1 MATTSGSVKIA
12 PSGIAG
18 AGRGLFACQKFEPG
32 DVVASV
38 DRPFVAELEMDR
50 MEDTCAWCFQ
60 RGETDPDAR
69 AKAAM
74 MGMPAGFIETKAC
87 AGCHRASYCSK
98 TCQSRAWKREHKYEC
113 GVIAPPRPEL
123 PESVRAA
130 IKLLGRLK
138 AADPKGAEHKKLLDL
153 MEFRPAGADTNL
165 LETFKQQDKQK
176 FDDFNMLAWA
186 AWSYCGKPGN
196 YGAVDSRAGATGFV
210 FNILCNAFILASP
223 VDGVKFGIG
232 FDNTICAANH
242 SCDPNVVMTFLQP
255 KVELR
260 ALRPIKNGEEIFV
273 KYVDVTN
280 PIGVRQAE
288 LKQTYFFDCKCPK
301 CSKGPGSA
309 EDRFAESPEA
319 LPSRYFAIADT
330 LIKKYDAQ
338 LSHFLAS
345 PLETATTAQKRVAAM
360 EAEAFSISG
369 TTLGGGESV
378 ESNEENARNALK
390 MCLDSG
396 MWSLARQPVPQLCRQ
411 LFQMYLE
418 GGSPYRAFRI
428 GLKAYFEIL
437 PKVSPQEFYPDRII
451 DTWGLATVTNVL
463 CGPAFAEIY
472 GELQASGVDLRV
484 VFIGLLFE
492 VYDQLPRMYGLASP
506 FGKVMENT
514 YKQIVAGMGMSEADL
529 RDRVKQTWPSL
540 ETAARSIDLLKD

>member
-1 MATTSGSVKIA
+1 MATASASVKVA

-50 MEDTCAWCFQ
+50 MADTCAWCFQ
-60 RGETDPDAR
+60 RGETDPEAR

-74 MGMPAGFIETKAC
+74 MGMPQGFVETKAC
-87 AGCHRASYCSK
+87 AGCHRAAYCSK
-98 TCQSRAWKREHKYEC
+98 ACQRLAWKREHKYEC

-130 IKLLGRLK
+130 VKLLGRLK
-138 AADPKGAEHKKLLDL
+138 AADPAGAEHKKLLDL
-153 MEFRPAGADTNL
+153 LMEFRPAAEPDR
-165 LETFKQQDKQK
+165 LEDFKELDKKK

-186 AWSYCGKPGN
+186 AWTYCGKPGY
-196 YGAVDSRAGATGFV
+196 YGAVDSRAGATAFV
-210 FNILCNAFILASP
+210 FNILCNAFTLASP

-260 ALRPIKNGEEIFV
+260 ALRPIKSGEEIFV

-280 PIGVRQAE
+280 PIGVRKAE
-288 LKQTYFFDCKCPK
+288 LKQSYFFDCQ
-301 CSKGPGSA
+301 CSKCLKGTGSA
-309 EDRFAESPEA
+309 EDRFAASPEE

-330 LIKKYDAQ
+330 LVKKHEAQ

-345 PLETATTAQKRVAAM
+345 PVDTATTAQKRVAAM

-369 TTLGGGESV
+369 TTLDGGESV
-378 ESNEENARNALK
+378 QGDEETARNALK

-396 MWSLARQPVPQLCRQ
+396 MWSLTRQPVHQLCRQ
-411 LFQMYLE
+411 LFQTYLE
-418 GGSPYRAFRI
+418 SGSPYRAFRI

-437 PKVSPQEFYPDRII
+437 PKIMPQVFYPDRII
-451 DTWGLATVTNVL
+451 DTWGLAAVANIL
-463 CGPAFAEIY
+463 CSPAFSEVY
-472 GELQASGVDLRV
+472 DELQASGVDLRV
-484 VFIGLLFE
+484 VFIGLLFD

-514 YKQIVAGMGMSEADL
+514 YKQMVAGLGLSEAEL

-540 ETAARSIDLLKD
+540 ETAARSIDLLKG

>member
-1 MATTSGSVKIA
+1 MATASGSVKIA
-12 PSGIAG
+12 PSGIPG
-18 AGRGLFACQKFEPG
+18 AGRGLFACRAFKPG

-38 DRPFVAELEMDR
+38 DRPYVAELEVER

-69 AKAAM
+69 AKAAL
-74 MGMPAGFIETKAC
+74 MGMPAGFIDPKAC
-87 AGCHRASYCSK
+87 AGCHRVAYCSK

-113 GVIAPPRPEL
+113 AVIAPPRPEL
-123 PESVRAA
+123 PHSVRAA

-138 AADPKGAEHKKLLDL
+138 AADPSGPEHKRMLDLL
-153 MEFRPAGADTNL
+153 MEFRPAGTGSR
-165 LETFKQQDKQK
+165 LEAFKDLDKQK
-176 FDDFNMLAWA
+176 FDDYNMLAWA

-196 YGAVDSRAGATGFV
+196 YGALDTKAGATAFV
-210 FNILCNAFILASP
+210 FNMMCNAFTLASP

-260 ALRPIKNGEEIFV
+260 ALRPIKSGEEIFV

-288 LKQTYFFDCKCPK
+288 LKETYFFDCKCSK
-301 CSKGPGSA
+301 CSKGTKSA
-309 EDRFAESPEA
+309 EDRFAQDPEE
-319 LPSRYFAIADT
+319 LPARYHAIADT
-330 LIKKYDAQ
+330 LIKKHDAQ

-345 PLETATTAQKRVAAM
+345 PPDDATTAQKRVAAM
-360 EAEAFSISG
+360 EAEAFVISG
-369 TTLGGGESV
+369 TTLGGGDSV
-378 ESNEENARNALK
+378 QSDEETIRNALK

-396 MWSLARQPVPQLCRQ
+396 MWSHARQPVPQLCRQ
-411 LFQMYLE
+411 LFQIP
-418 GGSPYRAFRI
+418 GAPYRAFRI

-437 PKVSPQEFYPDRII
+437 PKVSPQEFYPDRLI
-451 DTWGLATVTNVL
+451 DTWGLATVANIL
-463 CGPAFAEIY
+463 CGPAFTEIY

-484 VFIGLLFE
+484 VFIGLLFD
-492 VYDQLPRMYGLASP
+492 VYDQLPACT
-506 FGKVMENT
+506 VIENT
-514 YKQIVAGMGMSEADL
+514 FKQIVAGMGLSEADL
-529 RDRVKQTWPSL
+529 RERIKQTWPSL

>member
-1 MATTSGSVKIA
+1 MAAASGSVKIA
-12 PSGIAG
+12 PSGIPG
-18 AGRGLFACQKFEPG
+18 AGRGLFACQVFKPG

-38 DRPFVAELEMDR
+38 DRPFVAELESDR
-50 MEDTCAWCFQ
+50 LEDTCAWCFQ
-60 RGETDPDAR
+60 RGETDPEAR
-69 AKAAM
+69 ARAASI
-74 MGMPAGFIETKAC
+74 GMPAGFIETKAC
-87 AGCHRASYCSK
+87 AGCHRVSYCSK

-113 GVIAPPRPEL
+113 PVIAPPRPDL
-123 PESVRAA
+123 PHSVRAA

-138 AADPKGAEHKKLLDL
+138 AADPAGPEHKKILDLL
-153 MEFRPAGADTNL
+153 MEFRPAGAGNR
-165 LETFKQQDKQK
+165 LEAFKELDKQK
-176 FDDFNMLAWA
+176 FDDYNMLAWA
-186 AWSYCGKPGN
+186 AWSYCGKPGM

-210 FNILCNAFILASP
+210 FNLLCNSFILASP

-260 ALRPIKNGEEIFV
+260 ALRPIKSGEEIFV

-280 PIGVRQAE
+280 PMGVRQSE
-288 LKQTYFFDCKCPK
+288 LKDTYFFDCKCSK
-301 CSKGPGSA
+301 CSKGANSA
-309 EDRFAESPEA
+309 EDRFAQGPEE
-319 LPSRYFAIADT
+319 LPTRYHAIADT
-330 LIKKYDAQ
+330 LIKKHEAQ
-338 LSHFLAS
+338 LSHFLVS
-345 PLETATTAQKRVAAM
+345 PLDTATTAQKRVAAM
-360 EAEAFSISG
+360 EVEAFFISG
-369 TTLGGGESV
+369 TTLGGGDSV
-378 ESNEENARNALK
+378 QSDEETIRNALK

-396 MWSLARQPVPQLCRQ
+396 MWSHSRQPVPQLCRQ

-418 GGSPYRAFRI
+418 TGSPYRAFRI
-428 GLKAYFEIL
+428 GLKAYFEVL
-437 PKVSPQEFYPDRII
+437 PKVYPQEFYPDRII
-451 DTWGLATVTNVL
+451 DTWGLAAVANIL

-484 VFIGLLFE
+484 VFIGLLFD

-514 YKQIVAGMGMSEADL
+514 YKQIVAGMGLSEAEL
-529 RDRVKQTWPSL
+529 RERVKQTWPSL

>member
-1 MATTSGSVKIA
+1 MATASGSVKVV

-38 DRPFVAELEMDR
+38 DRPFVAELEMER

-60 RGETDPDAR
+60 RGETDPDSR

-74 MGMPAGFIETKAC
+74 MGMPQGFIETKAC
-87 AGCHRASYCSK
+87 AGCHRAAYCSK

-138 AADPKGAEHKKLLDL
+138 AADPSGPEHKKFLDL
-153 MEFRPAGADTNL
+153 LMQFRPAGTDSR
-165 LETFKQQDKQK
+165 LEAFKEIEKQK

-186 AWSYCGKPGN
+186 AWSYCGKPGML
-196 YGAVDSRAGATGFV
+196 GSVDSRAASTAFV
-210 FNILCNAFILASP
+210 FNILCNAFTLASP

-288 LKQTYFFDCKCPK
+288 LKQRYFFDCQ
-301 CSKGPGSA
+301 CSKCLKGTGAA
-309 EDRFAESPEA
+309 EDRFAESPDS
-319 LPSRYFAIADT
+319 LPSRYFTVADA
-330 LIKKYDAQ
+330 LVKKHEAK
-338 LSHFLAS
+338 LPHFLGCPADA
-345 PLETATTAQKRVAAM
+345 ATTAQKRVAAM
-360 EAEAFSISG
+360 EAEAFVISG
-369 TTLGGGESV
+369 TNLDGGDSLESD
-378 ESNEENARNALK
+378 EEKIRNALK

-396 MWSLARQPVPQLCRQ
+396 MWSLTRQPVPQFCRQ

-418 GGSPYRAFRI
+418 NGSPYRAFRI
-428 GLKAYFEIL
+428 GLKAHFEIQ
-437 PKVSPQEFYPDRII
+437 PKLTPQEFDPDRVIN
-451 DTWGLATVTNVL
+451 TWGLAAVANIL

-514 YKQIVAGMGMSEADL
+514 YKQVVAGMGLSEAEL
-529 RDRVKQTWPSL
+529 RERVKKTWPSL